1 MSQRCYQRANKDRWC
16 DGGHRH
22 RKAAVRQRLMGPA
35 AILICILVSLIVVP
49 ASASELKDETVAA
62 YDRYVRATEARMKED
77 LETNGFLAMDRLPE
91 NRRQKA
97 YDRVRGGELYI
108 QQLHTREGEHGIEIP
123 SGLVHHW
130 VAVIFVPGGTLS
142 DAVQVL
148 EDYDTHQEI
157 YKPEVRRSKLLES
170 NGGDAKIYL
179 QFYIKSIVTAVFNA
193 NFEVT
198 YDEPSAG
205 RYEITSRSFRVAEV
219 EDLGKPREHELPVGK
234 DRGFLWR
241 LNTYWRVEEKDGGV
255 YLQNEAIALT
265 RRVPPIVAWFVNPLL
280 QSIPKELLS
289 KLLFGTSRGMA
300 QRKNNSNMIHDESK
314 DRATRFRRFSF
325 GPQGLAGGVV
335 CESGTR
341 CGRAAGP
348 RCSGMTEFETG
359 ADFAAGDG
367 CAADGLSGRGNS

>member
-1 MSQRCYQRANKDRWC
+1 VTAGTNRRPSPC
-16 DGGHRH
+16 DKGFMKRT
-22 RKAAVRQRLMGPA
+22 
-35 AILICILVSLIVVP
+35 AILICILVSLIAVP
-49 ASASELKDETVAA
+49 ARASELKDETVAA
-62 YDRYVRATEARMKED
+62 YDRYVRATEARMKDD
-77 LETNGFLAMDRLPE
+77 LGNSGFLAIDRLPE

-97 YDRVRGGELYI
+97 YDQVRRGELYI

-130 VAVIFVPGGTLS
+130 VAVIFVPGGTLA

-148 EDYDTHQEI
+148 EDYDTHPDI
-157 YKPEVRRSKLLES
+157 YKPEVRRSKVLES

-179 QFYIKSIVTAVFNA
+179 QFYIRSVVTAVFNA

-205 RYEITSRSFRVAEV
+205 RYEIISRSFRVAEV

-241 LNTYWRVEEKDGGV
+241 LNTYWRIEERDGGV

-289 KLLFGTSRGMA
+289 KLLFGTSQGMA
-300 QRKNNSNMIHDESK
+300 QRKSNPNPVHEESENRPRK
-314 DRATRFRRFSF
+314 
-325 GPQGLAGGVV
+325 PYLAGLTTVMDCNMRTQRAGRL
-335 CESGTR
+335 SWGTIR
-341 CGRAAGP
+341 RRGP
-348 RCSGMTEFETG
+348 SLSGMGWPSSVSATSTPESWML
-359 ADFAAGDG
+359 
-367 CAADGLSGRGNS
+367 LSSSASPKTTA